1 MKKNIVKSCL
11 VFVLAIFIHLSSQA
25 QFVVKVR
32 PAAPV
37 VVRTRPPAPNSGYL
51 WVDGEWV
58 WRNNQYLYTE
68 GRWVRQVY
76 PGARWIPGHWKFHR
90 RRGGWFWVPGHWNR
104 R

>member
-11 VFVLAIFIHLSSQA
+11 VFVLAIFLQVSSEA

-58 WRNNQYLYTE
+58 WRNNQYVYNE
-68 GRWVRQVY
+68 GRWARPVQ

>member
-1 MKKNIVKSCL
+1 MKKNIAKGCL
-11 VFVLAIFIHLSSQA
+11 VFVLAIFIHVSSEA

-37 VVRTRPPAPNSGYL
+37 VVRTRPAAPGPGHV

-58 WRNNQYLYTE
+58 WRNNQYVYTE
-68 GRWVRQVY
+68 GGWVRPAY
-76 PGARWIPGHWKFHR
+76 TGARWIPGHW
-90 RRGGWFWVPGHWNR
+90 NR

>member
-1 MKKNIVKSCL
+1 MKKIIVKSCL
-11 VFVLAIFIHLSSQA
+11 VFFVAIFLQVPLQA

-32 PAAPV
+32 PVAPV
-37 VVRTRPPAPNSGYL
+37 IITTRPLAPGPRHI

-58 WRNNQYLYTE
+58 WRNNQYVYIE
-68 GRWVRQVY
+68 GRWVRLGY

>member
-1 MKKNIVKSCL
+1 MRKNIIKSCL
-11 VFVLAIFIHLSSQA
+11 AFLIAIFMQASLQA

-32 PAAPV
+32 PVAPV
-37 VVRTRPPAPNSGYL
+37 VVRTRPPAPGPRHI

-58 WRNNQYLYTE
+58 WRNNQYVYTE
-68 GRWVRQVY
+68 GRWMRPVY

-90 RRGGWFWVPGHWNR
+90 RRGGWFWVPGHWSR